1 MRRKNLIVLG
11 TLLLLCFSNVAV
23 AQGRL
28 DHLRSWAGKYPTERK
43 GRVTTRFFGLPE
55 IRTPLSRLLSRP
67 DFNLLTKEYSVES
80 PIKQIGDY
88 LVAKVCL
95 PHNCGEE
102 QAGYAINLRTGVIY
116 ARMQDAEKERW
127 FASRGSDK
135 DLPQA
140 VRDSMGDFSRP

>member
-1 MRRKNLIVLG
+1 MAALFFLS
-11 TLLLLCFSNVAV
+11 FSSAVV
-23 AQGRL
+23 AQSNL
-28 DHLRSWAGKYPTERK
+28 NHLKSWADKYPTEKK
-43 GRVTTRFFGLPE
+43 GKVTRRFFDVPE
-55 IRTPLSRLLSRP
+55 VRTPLLRLLSRP

-88 LVAKVCL
+88 LVAKVCM

-102 QAGYAINLRTGVIY
+102 QAGFAINLRTGVIY

-127 FASRGSDK
+127 FASKGNDK

-140 VRDSMGDFSRP
+140 VRDQMGDFSAT

>member
-1 MRRKNLIVLG
+1 MKRKTLIAMGAV
-11 TLLLLCFSNVAV
+11 LLLSFSTAAV
-23 AQGRL
+23 AQPNL
-28 DHLRSWAGKYPTERK
+28 DHLKSWAGKYPTERK

-55 IRTPLSRLLSRP
+55 IRTPLSRMLSRP

-88 LVAKVCL
+88 LVAKVCM

-102 QAGYAINLRTGVIY
+102 QAGFAINLRTGVIY

-127 FASRGSDK
+127 FASKGSDK

-140 VRDSMGDFSRP
+140 VREYMGDFSRT